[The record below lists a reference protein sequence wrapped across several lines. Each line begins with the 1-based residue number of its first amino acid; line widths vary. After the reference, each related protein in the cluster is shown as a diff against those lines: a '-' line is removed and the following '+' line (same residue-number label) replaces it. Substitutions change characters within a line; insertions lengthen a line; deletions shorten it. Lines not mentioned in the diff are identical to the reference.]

1 MNRTR
6 SVLKVVFGI
15 NVFFLVMLAF
25 SYPYLEPG
33 TGSYVAAT
41 MTFVLCLLMLLLV
54 AVLTYFELD
63 LFDRI

>member
-15 NVFFLVMLAF
+15 NVFFLLMLAF

-33 TGSYVAAT
+33 TDSYVVAT
-41 MTFVLCLLMLLLV
+41 MTFGLCVIMLVLV
-54 AVLTYFELD
+54 AILTYFELN
-63 LFDRI
+63 LFDRL